1 MMENINN
8 KGGITL
14 DGMMPSG
21 LSASDVALLNN
32 DGNFGGNGAYFW
44 IFALLLLA
52 GGGGFGWNNR
62 NGNCVTEADL
72 CTSQNFQNLQNTLGQ
87 LKDMN
92 YQQNN
97 NISNAISTLG
107 YQELQN
113 LNAVNQNLM
122 NRTYEMQS
130 SIDQC
135 CCNTQQAIQGVNYN
149 IEAKAAEINAN
160 TTAQTQKILDAISGN
175 RMADMQNQINQLQ
188 LQNAMYGVVRYPMA
202 STYAMSNNPFCGCNN
217 NCYNY

>member
-1 MMENINN
+1 M
-8 KGGITL
+8 

-32 DGNFGGNGAYFW
+32 DDNFGGNGAYFW

-52 GGGGFGWNNR
+52 GGGGLGWGNR

-87 LKDMN
+87 LKDMQ
-92 YQQNN
+92 YQQSN
-97 NISNAISTLG
+97 NIYNAISTLG
-107 YQELQN
+107 YQEQQN

-130 SIDQC
+130 KMDQC
-135 CCNTQQAIQGVNYN
+135 LNTVG
-149 IEAKAAEINAN
+149 
-160 TTAQTQKILDAISGN
+160 
-175 RMADMQNQINQLQ
+175 
-188 LQNAMYGVVRYPMA
+188 
-202 STYAMSNNPFCGCNN
+202 TYAA
-217 NCYNY
+217 

>member
-1 MMENINN
+1 M
-8 KGGITL
+8 
-14 DGMMPSG
+14 S
-21 LSASDVALLNN
+21 
-32 DGNFGGNGAYFW
+32 
-44 IFALLLLA
+44 
-52 GGGGFGWNNR
+52 
-62 NGNCVTEADL
+62 
-72 CTSQNFQNLQNTLGQ
+72 
-87 LKDMN
+87 
-92 YQQNN
+92 YQQSS
-97 NISNAISTLG
+97 NIFNAISTLG

-135 CCNTQQAIQGVNYN
+135 CCNTQRNIDGVNYN

-188 LQNAMYGVVRYPMA
+188 LQNAMCGVVRYPMA
-202 STYAMSNNPFCGCNN
+202 STYAMPNNPFCGCNN
-217 NCYNY
+217 Y

>member
-8 KGGITL
+8 KGSITL

-32 DGNFGGNGAYFW
+32 DGNLGGNGAYFW

-72 CTSQNFQNLQNTLGQ
+72 CISQNFQNLQNTLGQ

-135 CCNTQQAIQGVNYN
+135 CCSSQQAIQGVNYN

-188 LQNAMYGVVRYPMA
+188 LQNAMCGVVRYPMA
-202 STYAMSNNPFCGCNN
+202 STYAMPNNPFCGCNT
-217 NCYNY
+217 Y

>member
-1 MMENINN
+1 
-8 KGGITL
+8 
-14 DGMMPSG
+14 MPNG

-62 NGNCVTEADL
+62 NGDCVTEADL

-87 LKDMN
+87 IKDMN
-92 YQQNN
+92 YQQSS
-97 NISNAISTLG
+97 NIFNAISTLG
-107 YQELQN
+107 CQELQN

-135 CCNTQQAIQGVNYN
+135 CCNTQQGIQGVNYN

-188 LQNAMYGVVRYPMA
+188 LQNAMCGVVRYPMA
-202 STYAMSNNPFCGCNN
+202 STYTMPNNPFCGCNN

>member
-1 MMENINN
+1 M
-8 KGGITL
+8 
-14 DGMMPSG
+14 S
-21 LSASDVALLNN
+21 
-32 DGNFGGNGAYFW
+32 
-44 IFALLLLA
+44 
-52 GGGGFGWNNR
+52 
-62 NGNCVTEADL
+62 
-72 CTSQNFQNLQNTLGQ
+72 
-87 LKDMN
+87 
-92 YQQNN
+92 YQQSS
-97 NISNAISTLG
+97 NIFNAISTLG

-135 CCNTQQAIQGVNYN
+135 CCNTQRNIDGVNYN

-188 LQNAMYGVVRYPMA
+188 LQNAMCGVVRYPMA
-202 STYAMSNNPFCGCNN
+202 STYTMPNNPFCGCNN

>member
-1 MMENINN
+1 MENINN

-32 DGNFGGNGAYFW
+32 DSNFGGNGAYFW

-113 LNAVNQNLM
+113 LNAVNQNFM

-188 LQNAMYGVVRYPMA
+188 LQNAMCGVVRYPMA

>member
-87 LKDMN
+87 IKDMN
-92 YQQNN
+92 YQQSS
-97 NISNAISTLG
+97 NIFNAISTLG

-135 CCNTQQAIQGVNYN
+135 CCNTQRSIDSVNYN

-188 LQNAMYGVVRYPMA
+188 LQNAMCGVVRYPMA
-202 STYAMSNNPFCGCNN
+202 STYTMPNNPFCGCNN
-217 NCYNY
+217 NY

>member
-14 DGMMPSG
+14 DGMMPNG

-32 DGNFGGNGAYFW
+32 DSNFGGNGAYFW

-62 NGNCVTEADL
+62 NGDCVTEADL

-87 LKDMN
+87 LKDMS
-92 YQQNN
+92 YQQSS
-97 NISNAISTLG
+97 NIFNAISTLG

-113 LNAVNQNLM
+113 LNAVNQNLI

-135 CCNTQQAIQGVNYN
+135 CCNTQRNIDGVNYN

-188 LQNAMYGVVRYPMA
+188 LQNAMCGVVRYPMA
-202 STYAMSNNPFCGCNN
+202 STYAMPNNPFCGCNN
-217 NCYNY
+217 Y

>member
-1 MMENINN
+1 
-8 KGGITL
+8 
-14 DGMMPSG
+14 
-21 LSASDVALLNN
+21 
-32 DGNFGGNGAYFW
+32 
-44 IFALLLLA
+44 
-52 GGGGFGWNNR
+52 
-62 NGNCVTEADL
+62 
-72 CTSQNFQNLQNTLGQ
+72 
-87 LKDMN
+87 MN

-113 LNAVNQNLM
+113 LNTVNQNLM

-188 LQNAMYGVVRYPMA
+188 LQNAMCGVVRYPMA
-202 STYAMSNNPFCGCNN
+202 STYAMPNNPFCGCNN
-217 NCYNY
+217 Y

>member
-1 MMENINN
+1 M
-8 KGGITL
+8 G
-14 DGMMPSG
+14 
-21 LSASDVALLNN
+21 
-32 DGNFGGNGAYFW
+32 
-44 IFALLLLA
+44 
-52 GGGGFGWNNR
+52 
-62 NGNCVTEADL
+62 
-72 CTSQNFQNLQNTLGQ
+72 
-87 LKDMN
+87 
-92 YQQNN
+92 YQQSS
-97 NISNAISTLG
+97 NIFNAISTLG

-135 CCNTQQAIQGVNYN
+135 CCNTQRNLDGVNYN

-188 LQNAMYGVVRYPMA
+188 LQNAMCGVVRYPMA

-217 NCYNY
+217 Y

>member
-1 MMENINN
+1 
-8 KGGITL
+8 
-14 DGMMPSG
+14 MPSG

-32 DGNFGGNGAYFW
+32 DGNLGGNGAYFW

-72 CTSQNFQNLQNTLGQ
+72 CISQNFQNLQNTLGQ

-135 CCNTQQAIQGVNYN
+135 CCSSQQAIQGVNYN

-188 LQNAMYGVVRYPMA
+188 LQNAMCGVVRYPMA
-202 STYAMSNNPFCGCNN
+202 STYAMPNNPFCGCNT
-217 NCYNY
+217 Y